1 MTDFTVS
8 YDTDLDSLFPAL
20 VDVVKQVPR
29 VSSTTEPSA
38 NLLRF
43 GADGFELRVGFWI
56 EDPENGRTNVISD
69 VNRAILVLI
78 RERGIHLPFP
88 QREITV
94 FQAQVK
100 NPV

>member
-1 MTDFTVS
+1 VTDFTVA

-20 VDVVKQVPR
+20 VELVSQVPR
-29 VSSTTEPSA
+29 VSANNPPSA
-38 NLLRF
+38 YLLRF
-43 GADGFELRVGFWI
+43 GADGFELRVSFWI

-78 RERGIHLPFP
+78 RERGIELPFP

-94 FQAQVK
+94 FQAQAK
-100 NPV
+100 A